1 VALVQE
7 RYEDAEK
14 AFRRAFELAPEEPS
28 YHYNLG
34 LTLQNIDRNSEAE
47 NEFRKALD
55 LKEDYY
61 PAYNGLGDL
70 LFDQE
75 YYDKAKAEFEK
86 ALTIN
91 PNDADTHNFIGNV
104 ARVQQRYEDA
114 EQAFHQAIKIN
125 ENDPY
130 AYLNLGSLLT
140 SLERYDEAETCLN
153 KAVELNIKDDENHN
167 ELGLCYYKQNKYVE
181 AVLQYRHA
189 VLLNLKNVTAQQG
202 LALSLMALER
212 FYEAESQLRP
222 LVESKANLMFDPE
235 DAWII
240 HETLADLYARLGDK
254 IGDELYYDEAVQ
266 EVDKALSGVP
276 NNNKAALYFKRGI
289 INYYLKKYEIAE
301 RDFQHCVNSN
311 NEHWAAK
318 RNLER
323 LQTSLS
329 SLRLKTLERIS
340 KFFCVIGFIQLIGL
354 WILYIIGFSQ
364 GKTYI
369 SPTTFAILAPL
380 FFALSLVSILLPQL
394 TKLKVGGIEA
404 DIEKSTLIPLER
416 VKGLKL
422 ETSGK
427 LIPSSNIMTKKFGI
441 ETEKGKKARNP

>member
-1 VALVQE
+1 LGLTLQNFDRDSDAEMEFRTALELKEDYYSAYCGLGSLLFNQEHYDEAKDEFEKALAINPNDAETHNWLGNVARVQE

-14 AFRRAFELAPEEPS
+14 AF
-28 YHYNLG
+28 
-34 LTLQNIDRNSEAE
+34 
-47 NEFRKALD
+47 
-55 LKEDYY
+55 
-61 PAYNGLGDL
+61 
-70 LFDQE
+70 
-75 YYDKAKAEFEK
+75 
-86 ALTIN
+86 
-91 PNDADTHNFIGNV
+91 
-104 ARVQQRYEDA
+104 
-114 EQAFHQAIKIN
+114 HQAIKIN
-125 ENDPY
+125 ENNPY

-153 KAVELNIKDDENHN
+153 KAVELDIKDNENHN
-167 ELGLCYYKQNKYVE
+167 ELGLCYYRQNKYAE

-189 VLLNLKNVTAQQG
+189 VRLNLKNVMAQQG

-212 FYEAESQLRP
+212 FDEAESQLRP
-222 LVESKANLMFDPE
+222 LVESKANLMFDPK
-235 DAWII
+235 DTWII
-240 HETLADLYARLGDK
+240 HETLADLYTRLGDK
-254 IGDELYYDEAVQ
+254 IGDELYYDEALQ

-301 RDFQHCVNSN
+301 RDFQHCVNLN
-311 NEHWAAK
+311 KENWVAK

-329 SLRLKTLERIS
+329 SLRSETLETIG
-340 KFFCVIGFIQLIGL
+340 KFFCGIGFIQLIFL
-354 WILYIIGFSQ
+354 WIIYIIGFAQ

-369 SPTTFAILAPL
+369 SQTTFAILAPL

-404 DIEKSTLIPLER
+404 DIEKTTLVPLER
-416 VKGLKL
+416 VKELKL

-427 LIPSSNIMTKKFGI
+427 LIPLSNIMTQKF
-441 ETEKGKKARNP
+441 ETEAGKGKKARFS